1 MRVLFITASAYL
13 PQARGGMQS
22 SANELCI
29 ALKRRGHR
37 VAVLAGFKPGGLVG
51 WKSRLKMEINQRRCG
66 FSVSR
71 EIMPEYR
78 LWRARFPWDALGY
91 VARQEKPD
99 VIIAMS
105 GQPVRMALAA
115 KRTHVPLVM
124 LLQNVEFHLLG
135 GSFAEL
141 GKVPCVANSR
151 FTAGKYRAT
160 FGINPQVIYP
170 FISPGIYRTQRS
182 KENVTF
188 INPLPVKGRE
198 IALGVARRCPDIP
211 FVFVESWQLFE
222 ENRKYLMKELRALP
236 NVTFLPSRGD
246 MRSVYAKCRILLAPS
261 VWEEAY
267 GRVATEAQ
275 ISGIPVVASAR
286 GGLPEAVG
294 AGGVLL
300 DPEQPIGQWA
310 AAIRKLWEDERH
322 YDELSAAALA
332 HAGRREISS
341 AYQIDAWE
349 KAMLS
354 ACTETAAVQ
363 GAPFDPEGSEFPTLA
378 S

>member
-13 PQARGGMQS
+13 PQSRGGMQS

-29 ALKRRGHR
+29 ALKSRGHR
-37 VAVLAGFKPGGLVG
+37 VAVLAGFKPNGLVG
-51 WKSRLKMEINQRRCG
+51 WKSQLKMAINRRCCG

-71 EIMPEYR
+71 DIISEYR

-91 VARQEKPD
+91 VVDEEKPD
-99 VIIAMS
+99 VIIVMS

-115 KRTHVPLVM
+115 KRKHVPLVM
-124 LLQNVEFHLLG
+124 LLQHVEFQLLG
-135 GSFAEL
+135 GFFGEL

-151 FTAGKYRAT
+151 FTAGKYRAR
-160 FGINPQVIYP
+160 FGINPRVIYP
-170 FISPGIYRTQRS
+170 FICPGLYRTQRT

-198 IALGVARRCPDIP
+198 IALEVARRCPDIP
-211 FVFVESWQLFE
+211 FVFVESWQLFK
-222 ENRKYLMKELRALP
+222 ENRQYLIKELRALP
-236 NVTFLPSRGD
+236 NVTFLSSRSD

-275 ISGIPVVASAR
+275 ISGIPVVASSR

-294 AGGVLL
+294 AGGILL
-300 DPEQPIGQWA
+300 NPEQPILEWA
-310 AAIRKLWEDERH
+310 TAVRKLWEDERH

-332 HAGRREISS
+332 HAARREISS

-349 KAMLS
+349 KALMS
-354 ACTETAAVQ
+354 ACAESAAVQ
-363 GAPFDPEGSEFPTLA
+363 ETSFDCEGGNFPNLA

>member
-1 MRVLFITASAYL
+1 
-13 PQARGGMQS
+13 MQS

-29 ALKRRGHR
+29 ALNSRGHR
-37 VAVLAGFKPGGLVG
+37 VAVLAGFKPNGLVG

-71 EIMPEYR
+71 EIMAGYR
-78 LWRARFPWDALGY
+78 LWRARLPWEALGY
-91 VARQEKPD
+91 VVGEENPD

-115 KRTHVPLVM
+115 KRTHIPIVM

-141 GKVPCVANSR
+141 SKVPCVANSR

-160 FGINPQVIYP
+160 FGINPSVIYP
-170 FISPGIYRTQRS
+170 FVSPGVYRTQRT

-198 IALGVARRCPDIP
+198 IALGVARRCPNIP

-222 ENRKYLMKELRALP
+222 ENRQYLMKELRALP
-236 NVTFLPSRGD
+236 NITLLPSRGD

-275 ISGIPVVASAR
+275 ISGIPVVASSR

-294 AGGVLL
+294 AGGILL
-300 DPEQPIGQWA
+300 DPEQPIVEWA
-310 AAIRKLWEDERH
+310 AAIRKLWKDERH
-322 YDELSAAALA
+322 YNELSTAALA
-332 HAGRREISS
+332 HAARREISS

-349 KAMLS
+349 KAMMS
-354 ACTETAAVQ
+354 ACTESAAAQ
-363 GAPFDPEGSEFPTLA
+363 ETSFDPEGSEFPTLA